1 MEYRGVFD
9 TLVGSS
15 LRFYNIHIC
24 DNNNKFFLFL
34 GFLHFFQFLKQ
45 SKHQPRVDT
54 YWLLEKEG
62 NDVANW
68 DVGSPEDNK
77 TNMIPDYVKELIFP
91 STETKEGGL
100 DREMQSVDSGQYI

>member
-9 TLVGSS
+9 TLVGCS
-15 LRFYNIHIC
+15 LRVYNFYYYA
-24 DNNNKFFLFL
+24 DKKYFLFL
-34 GFLHFFQFLKQ
+34 RFLNFCFQFLKQ

-62 NDVANW
+62 NDVSNW